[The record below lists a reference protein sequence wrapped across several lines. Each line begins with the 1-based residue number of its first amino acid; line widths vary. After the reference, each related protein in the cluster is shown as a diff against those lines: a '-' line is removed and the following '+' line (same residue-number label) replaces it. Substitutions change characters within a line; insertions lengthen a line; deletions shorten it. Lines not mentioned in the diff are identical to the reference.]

1 MPSPTYAKPSS
12 SDLRQKL
19 TPLQFQVTQ
28 NDATEPPFRN
38 EFWDNHEA
46 GIYVDVATGEPLFS
60 SLDKFES
67 GTGWPSFVRPI
78 EDGHVISKTDRTL
91 GMKRTEVRSNAGDSH
106 LGHVFDDGPDPT
118 GLRYCINSAS
128 LRFVPVARL
137 AAEGYGAFAARFAG
151 GEAAPIAA
159 STANA
164 CAKPPPGEQAGCEAT
179 LDTAL
184 LAGGASAATALRSI
198 PGVLEVD
205 TEIVQRVPTVRVVF
219 DPKQLAY
226 GDLLDKWATVEASND
241 NTPHVV
247 FFTSSEQ
254 QQIAKEW
261 KAHATRNPVLAQNV
275 ELRPTT
281 TR

>member
-1 MPSPTYAKPSS
+1 VPSPTYAKPSS
-12 SDLRQKL
+12 ADLRQKL

-38 EFWDNHEA
+38 DFWDNHDP

-91 GMKRTEVRSNAGDSH
+91 GMKRTEVRSAGGDSH
-106 LGHVFDDGPDPT
+106 LGHVFDDGPAPT

-128 LRFVPVARL
+128 LRFVPADRL
-137 AAEGYGAFAARFAG
+137 ASEGYGAYAARFAG
-151 GEAAPIAA
+151 GPAAPIAA
-159 STANA
+159 ATGNA
-164 CAKPPPGEQAGCEAT
+164 CAKPAPGEAPGCEAT

-184 LAGGASAATALRSI
+184 LGGGPSAAAALREV
-198 PGVLEVD
+198 PGVLEVG
-205 TEIVQRVPTVRVVF
+205 TETLQRVPAVRVVF
-219 DPKQLAY
+219 DPKQIAY
-226 GDLLDKWATVEASND
+226 GDLLDRWATVEASND
-241 NTPHVV
+241 SAPHVV

-261 KAHATRNPVLAQNV
+261 KAHATRNTALAQNV
-275 ELRPTT
+275 ELRPTSG
-281 TR
+281 R